1 MNLKSARIGV
11 LSMIR
16 KLIFVF
22 IFIGSF
28 SFAQYE
34 RPGSTDAQFLKIGVS
49 ARAAGMGGAYIAVVS
64 GAEGA
69 YYNPAA
75 LAKIN
80 RTDVVFTHSKW
91 FAGINHEFTSVAQTF
106 PQLGTFAISMTALY
120 TDEMNVTTP
129 LQPDGTGETF
139 YSGNY
144 RFGISYARNLTDQ
157 VSFGGT
163 VNYINLDLYR
173 GFTANAYSTDIG
185 VLYVT
190 QFHDFRFGMK
200 IANFGTDLKFVN
212 EAYPLPTNFTFG
224 ISINA
229 FEIGDQKMLTSF
241 SVVKPNDGK
250 PLGKTGVEWNY
261 RNIFFVRS
269 GYRINHNVA
278 TYSAGAGI
286 QVSINDMNVKI
297 DYSLS
302 NFELL
307 GEALRFGLVLS
318 F

>member
-1 MNLKSARIGV
+1 MNFKSARIGV
-11 LSMIR
+11 IGMIR
-16 KLIFVF
+16 KLMFVF
-22 IFIGSF
+22 IFIGSL

-49 ARAAGMGGAYIAVVS
+49 ARSAGMGGAYIAVAS

-75 LAKIN
+75 LTRIN

-91 FAGINHEFTSVAQTF
+91 FAGINHEFTSVAQTI
-106 PQLGTFAISMTALY
+106 PELGTFAISMTALY
-120 TDEMNVTTP
+120 TDKMNVTTP

-144 RFGISYARNLTDQ
+144 RFGISYARNLTDR

-173 GFTANAYSTDIG
+173 GFNAKAYSMDIG
-185 VLYVT
+185 ILYVT
-190 QFHDFRFGMK
+190 QFHGFRFGMK

-229 FEIGDQKMLTSF
+229 LEFGNQKMLTSL

-250 PLGKTGVEWNY
+250 PLGQMGVEWNY
-261 RNIFFVRS
+261 RNIFFARC
-269 GYRINHNVA
+269 GYRINHNIA
-278 TYSAGAGI
+278 TYSAGAGL
-286 QVSINDMNVKI
+286 QVSINDINVKI

-302 NFELL
+302 NFDLL
-307 GEALRFGLVLS
+307 GVALRFGLVLS